1 MFFVRIGR
9 FFFGL
14 DWFLFR
20 IGLVSFL
27 GLDWFLFGSDFGY
40 FIGLDISKVSPPLII
55 MKRRNTR
62 FYRKFTIRR
71 ITHL

>member
-9 FFFGL
+9 FLFGLDWFFFGL
-14 DWFLFR
+14 DWFLF
-20 IGLVSFL
+20 

-40 FIGLDISKVSPPLII
+40 FIGLDISKVSPPLTI

-62 FYRKFTIRR
+62 FYRKITIR
-71 ITHL
+71 ILTYFW

>member
-20 IGLVSFL
+20 IGLVSFRI
-27 GLDWFLFGSDFGY
+27 GFCLFHWTGHRLFHRIGY
-40 FIGLDISKVSPPLII
+40 IKSMLSPNYNEEKEHSILS
-55 MKRRNTR
+55 
-62 FYRKFTIRR
+62 
-71 ITHL
+71 